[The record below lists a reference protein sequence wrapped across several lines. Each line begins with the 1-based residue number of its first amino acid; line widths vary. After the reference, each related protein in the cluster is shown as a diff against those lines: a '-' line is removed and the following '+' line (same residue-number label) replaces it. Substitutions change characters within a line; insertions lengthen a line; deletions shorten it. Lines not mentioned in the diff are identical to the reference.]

1 MWEIALR
8 EALIAHLTADPAL
21 AGELNAVLE
30 EAPLR
35 TAPPWLAVV
44 ASASADW
51 STKSETGREVRV
63 ALELHM
69 RGDDP
74 GAGRNLAGDICAAV
88 EALPPDR
95 GDFRIANTRFLRARV
110 EQRPENRR
118 AMLIEYRFRL
128 IES

>member
-8 EALIAHLTADPAL
+8 EALIAHLAADPAL
-21 AGELNAVLE
+21 AGELNTVVE

-74 GAGRNLAGDICAAV
+74 GAGRTLAGDICAAV
-88 EALPPDR
+88 EALPSAR

>member
-8 EALIAHLTADPAL
+8 EALIAHLAADPLL
-21 AGELNAVLE
+21 AGELNAVVE

-63 ALELHM
+63 ALELHI
-69 RGDDP
+69 RSDDP
-74 GAGRNLAGDICAAV
+74 GAAMDLAANVCAAV
-88 EALPPDR
+88 EELPAER
-95 GDFRIANTRFLRARV
+95 GAFRIANIRFLRARV

-128 IES
+128 IEA